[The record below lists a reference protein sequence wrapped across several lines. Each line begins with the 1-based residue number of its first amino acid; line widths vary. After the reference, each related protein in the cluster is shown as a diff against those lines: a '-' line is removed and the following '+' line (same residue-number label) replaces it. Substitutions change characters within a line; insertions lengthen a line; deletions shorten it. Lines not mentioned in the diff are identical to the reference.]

1 MTTRTP
7 QSPSTFTIW
16 SVKAQETF
24 TGTGGEAIARAKEK
38 AYALKSRIDNRCEF
52 GWEADMA
59 RLAFCWA
66 WGEASQD
73 GNATVPP
80 GFVAAL
86 HRGGRESIVKNYFLT
101 PAHWETT
108 REAAWTLPMEDV
120 SRYYGGPKTRD
131 EDQIRHWVEV
141 MPHPLG
147 VRQALL
153 EMLVQED
160 RRLLADPGLVR
171 QIARQL
177 DEDG

>member
-1 MTTRTP
+1 MTTRTRIP
-7 QSPSTFTIW
+7 QVAT
-16 SVKAQETF
+16 
-24 TGTGGEAIARAKEK
+24 
-38 AYALKSRIDNRCEF
+38 AYALKSRLDSRCEF
-52 GWEADMA
+52 GWEPDLVN
-59 RLAFCWA
+59 LAWGWA
-66 WGEASQD
+66 WRYGPSTDRTE
-73 GNATVPP
+73 
-80 GFVAAL
+80 FVSAL
-86 HRGGRESIVKNYFLT
+86 HRGGREFIAQNYFLV
-101 PAHWETT
+101 PAHWATT
-108 REAAWTLPMEDV
+108 REAAWTLPLDDV

-153 EMLVQED
+153 KMLVQED

>member
-1 MTTRTP
+1 M
-7 QSPSTFTIW
+7 
-16 SVKAQETF
+16 
-24 TGTGGEAIARAKEK
+24 K
-38 AYALKSRIDNRCEF
+38 AYALKSRIANRCEF

-59 RLAFCWA
+59 RRAFCWA
-66 WGEASQD
+66 WGEAYPP
-73 GNATVPP
+73 VPP
-80 GFVAAL
+80 GFIAAL
-86 HRGGRESIVKNYFLT
+86 HRGGREYITKNYFLV

-108 REAAWTLPMEDV
+108 REAAWTLPLDDV

-131 EDQIRHWVEV
+131 EDKIREWVAV

-153 EMLVQED
+153 EMLIQED
-160 RRLLADPGLVR
+160 RRLLADPSLVR